1 MQLSEVKLETEKVI
15 FQDLLN
21 TANVINLGKVTQ
33 KVITKEIYLIEITI
47 KYHRLGNVRLI
58 P

>member
-1 MQLSEVKLETEKVI
+1 MQLSGVKLETEKVI

-21 TANVINLGKVTQ
+21 TTNVINLGKVTQ

-47 KYHRLGNVRLI
+47 KYHILGNVRLI